1 VFHWIFLGGWMRH
14 RELMPFFGL
23 GLALFSGCASAP
35 PLPWPNS
42 NLHYQPYQF
51 EAVASTDEA
60 QANIRDLQAN
70 LGTGPRR
77 PGSPVC
83 TDMEVDPESAHM
95 TFEWTGH
102 EAVNSHSVTEME
114 GSNGSLHTAVSTRV
128 YEMPTQKKKI
138 VVLPF
143 RGIDSVALLD
153 RGEAAVF
160 YLDTGMRVQLVGDN
174 AGVAS
179 KLANSVMT
187 LAKANGNQTLPDYG
201 FEIAMN
207 GLTDRHKAALNLDHG
222 IVVGPVE
229 SGGLAEKAGVEP
241 GDVLLDV
248 NGQAVNSRED
258 FIAQLKSGKPMAL
271 HLRNYTRTQG
281 SEEIRFTSE
290 KNLTLTVESR

>member
-1 VFHWIFLGGWMRH
+1 MRH
-14 RELMPFFGL
+14 RAALFSLGT
-23 GLALFSGCASAP
+23 GLALFCGCAGAP
-35 PLPWPNS
+35 PLPWPSS
-42 NLHYQPYQF
+42 NLHYQPFQF
-51 EAVASTDEA
+51 EPVASTDEA
-60 QANIRDLQAN
+60 QADIRGLQSN
-70 LGTGPRR
+70 LGLTPRR

-83 TDMEVDPESAHM
+83 TDLEVDGDGAHL

-102 EAVNSHSVTEME
+102 EAVDSHSITEIE
-114 GSNGSLHTAVSTRV
+114 GPNGSLHTAVSART
-128 YEMPTQKKKI
+128 YDMPTQKKKI

-153 RGEAAVF
+153 RGEAAMF

-174 AGVAS
+174 AAVAR

-187 LAKANGNQTLPDYG
+187 LAQANGNQTLPDYG

-207 GLTDRHKAALNLDHG
+207 GLSDRHKAALNLDHG

-229 SGGLAEKAGVEP
+229 SGGPAEKAGVEP
-241 GDVLLDV
+241 GDVLLDI

-258 FIAQLKSGKPMAL
+258 FLAQLKSGKPMAM
-271 HLRNYTRTQG
+271 HLRNYSRLQG
-281 SEEIRFTSE
+281 STDIRFTAE